1 MRLSSENDHY
11 RTLLIEYDSAQ
22 PVEILKQ
29 QRRSLVRSEAAGKA
43 ECQNAWINRINRS
56 EQPIQVR
63 FGTVITRILCGKAS
77 AYAIKHLRLQ
87 SLPNTPEQVVRD
99 GADTRPIFGITHI
112 VAPLIAEIP
121 VKQVG
126 PFLSEKCWHMHS
138 ICDVAHRIFLRLYLR
153 PQFPGNTRGHFA
165 VYLAHAIV
173 ET

>member
-43 ECQNAWINRINRS
+43 ECQNAGIDRINRS

-63 FGTVITRILCGKAS
+63 FGTVITRILGGKAS
-77 AYAIKHLRLQ
+77 AYAVKHLRLQ
-87 SLPNTPEQVVRD
+87 SLPDAPEQVVWD
-99 GADTRPIFGITHI
+99 GADTGPILGITHI

-126 PFLSEKCWHMHS
+126 PFLSEKCWHMYA
-138 ICDVAHRIFLRLYLR
+138 ICNVAHRIFFRLDLR
-153 PQFPGNTRGHFA
+153 PQLLANTR
-165 VYLAHAIV
+165 
-173 ET
+173 